1 MRKNNIRQ
9 LAERVLDI
17 NHKHYR
23 LFSSPE
29 EYLKRRA
36 YREIHPTEIMVGKC
50 MDGRLNLA
58 VMTETPMGIIQPCRN
73 IGGIFDLGWMAFQLM
88 VAQWVDYSIS
98 RGRKCVFL
106 ATYHFS
112 KGDKHRGCA
121 GHNYDTDEA
130 KKAAAKLKAQFDRVF
145 GRSIVTAI
153 LCGVETDAE
162 ALIFHGENG
171 DVWDLSTV
179 INPDPL
185 VLSEQLRRMYPQMDS
200 QVLQDLLPLI
210 EGNIRH
216 TREIS
221 ASNRPVVE
229 MEHMEWILGI
239 GRGFDWLHKHNQ
251 ALIVGPFD
259 LKIAKA
265 IETAGKLLLG
275 NIEAGRNKFGGAVLV
290 TAALYRNEVGP
301 EPLLAME
308 KARSLRDFSLEIL
321 EEKVPDLLPRLE
333 VMAGSVDINTRQF
346 TPLADNAAEMV
357 A

>member
-1 MRKNNIRQ
+1 MRKNNIGP
-9 LAERVLDI
+9 LSNRVLAI
-17 NHKHYR
+17 NEKHHR
-23 LFSSPE
+23 LFSSSE
-29 EYLKRRA
+29 EYLRRRA

-73 IGGIFDLGWMAFQLM
+73 LGGDFDLGWMAFQLM

-121 GHNYDTDEA
+121 GHNYDTGEA

-153 LCGVETDAE
+153 LCGIETDSE
-162 ALIFHGENG
+162 SLIFHGENG
-171 DVWDLSTV
+171 EMWDLSTV
-179 INPDPL
+179 INSDSQ
-185 VLSEQLRRMYPQMDS
+185 VLIEQLSAMYPSMDS
-200 QVLQDLLPLI
+200 QVLQDLLPLV

-221 ASNRPVVE
+221 SSNRPVIE
-229 MEHMEWILGI
+229 MEHQEWILGL
-239 GRGFDWLHKHNQ
+239 GRGFDWLHTINQ

-265 IETAGKLLLG
+265 IETAGGLLLG
-275 NIEAGRNKFGGAVLV
+275 NIESGRNIHKGAVLV

-308 KARSLRDFSLEIL
+308 KARSLRDFALEIL
-321 EEKVPDLLPRLE
+321 EEKIPNLLPRLE
-333 VMAGSVDINTRQF
+333 IMAGTVDINTRHF